1 MFRRVLPSICVTCTL
16 LLLGCA
22 GSYTTNNGNL
32 TNTNGNANRAA
43 TGATTNTAATN
54 TAATNNSTAT
64 APASGEKI
72 GVPECDDFIAK
83 YEACLSGKVP
93 EIVRAQHQANIKQ
106 WRDSWRAL
114 AANPQTKAA
123 LTQTCK
129 SSMESA
135 RASMKSYGCEF

>member
-1 MFRRVLPSICVTCTL
+1 MFRRVLPAICVTCTL

-22 GSYTTNNGNL
+22 ASDTTNNSNL
-32 TNTNGNANRAA
+32 TNTNANANRAA
-43 TGATTNTAATN
+43 TRTTTNTAAMN
-54 TAATNNSTAT
+54 TAVNNSTAT

-93 EIVRAQHQANIKQ
+93 EMVRAQHQANIKQ
-106 WRDSWRAL
+106 WRDSWRA
-114 AANPQTKAA
+114 AATNPQTKATLA
-123 LTQTCK
+123 QACK
-129 SSMESA
+129 NSMESA